1 MPRKRRRTGGVIV
14 EELDDDAPAPP
25 LPQRRRVP
33 AGGAGPA
40 AAAAA
45 APSPA
50 ATADG
55 GAGVSRADHRETSD
69 AAIRDIAHVLRA
81 LAPCCLPPGA
91 PPSELR
97 LWDPYYC
104 QGTVKVHY
112 ARHGFPLCHN
122 RREDFY
128 AVARRGSLPPHDV
141 LATNPPFSADHIE
154 RALGFCAGNGAV
166 PWVML
171 LPSNVLG
178 RAWWGEMAVRIQRG
192 GAAAPPMF
200 LAPTRQPYE
209 FDHRR
214 PSGGGAGPK
223 RARGAKQKKGHA
235 PSAAPPLDTIW
246 FIGGLKPAWARAV
259 RESFESA
266 PPEKCVLALTE
277 AELPLPIRRSNGGGV
292 T

>member
-1 MPRKRRRTGGVIV
+1 MPRKRRRTGGIIV
-14 EELDDDAPAPP
+14 EELDDDAPAPQ
-25 LPQRRRVP
+25 PQRRP
-33 AGGAGPA
+33 AAPAAGGGAGPA

-45 APSPA
+45 APSP
-50 ATADG
+50 
-55 GAGVSRADHRETSD
+55 AGVSRADHRETSD

-91 PPSELR
+91 PPSQLR

-122 RREDFY
+122 KREDFY

-154 RALGFCAGNGAV
+154 RALGFCAGNGV

-178 RAWWGEMAVRIQRG
+178 REWWGGMAVRLQRG

-200 LAPTRQPYE
+200 LAPATSPYG

-223 RARGAKQKKGHA
+223 SARGAKQKKGHA
-235 PSAAPPLDTIW
+235 PSAAPLETIW
-246 FIGGLKPAWARAV
+246 FIGGLEPAWARAL

-266 PPEKCVLALTE
+266 PPEQCVLAVTE
-277 AELPLPIRRSNGGGV
+277 AELPLRIQQSNGGV